1 MTVRCV
7 EPGLAVNGAQYL
19 VTCPAN
25 DELLFP
31 HVDSCLAIAFLLVDG
46 RIVGGHV
53 GMQLPTSPDLDP
65 YGNANAIANQ
75 MIGAAQGVGITQVIL
90 AGDGNW
96 ENDFI
101 GGRDCVASVIGISG
115 CAHTLFVDTGAY
127 GGGVDVSFNPRRQ
140 MMFVQQCTGGRALV
154 YQTPYAVINGHMI
167 KRLP

>member
-19 VTCPAN
+19 VTSAAD

-31 HVDSCLAIAFLLVDG
+31 HVDSCLAIAFPLTDG

-53 GMQLPTSPDLDP
+53 GMQMPTSPDLDP
-65 YGNANAIANQ
+65 WGNANAIANQ
-75 MIGAAQGVGITQVIL
+75 MIVAAQGVGVSKAIL
-90 AGDGNW
+90 VGDGNW
-96 ENDFI
+96 EHDFI
-101 GGRDCVASVIGISG
+101 GDRDCVASVIGISG
-115 CAHTLFVDTGAY
+115 CANTLFVDTGAY

-140 MMFVQQCTGGRALV
+140 MMFIQHCLGGRPLV
-154 YQTPYAVINGHMI
+154 YQTPYAVINGAMV